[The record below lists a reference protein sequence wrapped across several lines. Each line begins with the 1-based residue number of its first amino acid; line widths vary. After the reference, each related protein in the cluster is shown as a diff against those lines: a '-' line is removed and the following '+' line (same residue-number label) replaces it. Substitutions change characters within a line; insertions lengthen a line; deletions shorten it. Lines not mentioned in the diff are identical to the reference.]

1 MSSQMKFVI
10 GGLVVVIV
18 VVALIATSFSG
29 SNSEYL
35 TIGEVKA
42 LGPDQTQNS
51 RVAGKIVSDS
61 VEWDTAAFHL
71 AFEIEDE
78 TGRLP
83 ISYSG
88 PKPDMMADAVE
99 AVAIGKYDPVNQVF
113 TADELL
119 MKCPSKYEE
128 KE

>member
-1 MSSQMKFVI
+1 MSSRIKFLI

-29 SNSEYL
+29 STSEYL
-35 TIGEVKA
+35 TISEVRA

-51 RVAGKIVSDS
+51 RVAGKIVTDS
-61 VEWDTAAFHL
+61 VQWDTAAVHL

-83 ISYSG
+83 ISYNG
-88 PKPDMMADAVE
+88 VKPDMMADAVE
-99 AVAIGKYDPVNQVF
+99 AVVIGKYDPTNQVF
-113 TADELL
+113 TASELL

>member
-1 MSSQMKFVI
+1 MKFVI

-128 KE
+128 KQ

>member
-1 MSSQMKFVI
+1 MSSRIKFLV

-29 SNSEYL
+29 STSEYL
-35 TIGEVKA
+35 TISEVRA

-51 RVAGKIVSDS
+51 RVAGKIVPDS
-61 VEWDTAAFHL
+61 VQWDTATIHL

-83 ISYSG
+83 ISYNG

-99 AVAIGKYDPVNQVF
+99 AVAIGKYDPASQVF

>member
-1 MSSQMKFVI
+1 MSSRIKFLI

-29 SNSEYL
+29 STSEYL
-35 TIGEVKA
+35 TISEVKA
-42 LGPDQTQNS
+42 LGQDQTQNS

-61 VEWDTAAFHL
+61 VQWNTAAFHL

-78 TGRLP
+78 TGRLS
-83 ISYSG
+83 ISYNG

-99 AVAIGKYDPVNQVF
+99 AVAIGKYDPTNLVF

-128 KE
+128 KQ

>member
-1 MSSQMKFVI
+1 VSSRIKFLV

-29 SNSEYL
+29 STSEYL
-35 TIGEVKA
+35 TISQVKA

-61 VEWDTAAFHL
+61 VLWDTAAFHL

-83 ISYSG
+83 ISYNG

-99 AVAIGKYDPVNQVF
+99 AVAIGKYDPANQVF
-113 TADELL
+113 AADELL

-128 KE
+128 KP

>member
-1 MSSQMKFVI
+1 VSSRIKFVI

-18 VVALIATSFSG
+18 VVALIATGFSG
-29 SNSEYL
+29 STSEYL
-35 TIGEVKA
+35 TIGEVRA

-51 RVAGKIVSDS
+51 RVSGKIVSDS
-61 VEWDTAAFHL
+61 VQWDTAAFHL

-78 TGRLP
+78 TGRLS
-83 ISYSG
+83 ISYKG

-99 AVAIGKYDPVNQVF
+99 AVAIGKYDPTSQVF

-128 KE
+128 EQ

>member
-83 ISYSG
+83 ISYNG

-99 AVAIGKYDPVNQVF
+99 AVAIGKYDPASQVF

-128 KE
+128 KQ

>member
-1 MSSQMKFVI
+1 MSSRMKFLI

-29 SNSEYL
+29 STSEYL
-35 TIGEVKA
+35 TISEVRT
-42 LGPDQTQNS
+42 LGPDQTQDS
-51 RVAGKIVSDS
+51 RVAGKIVPNS
-61 VEWDTAAFHL
+61 VQWDTATIHL
-71 AFEIEDE
+71 TFEIEDE

-83 ISYSG
+83 ISYNG
-88 PKPDMMADAVE
+88 PKPDMIADAVE
-99 AVAIGKYDPVNQVF
+99 AVAIGRYDPASQVF
-113 TADELL
+113 TAGELL

>member
-1 MSSQMKFVI
+1 VSSQMKFVI

-128 KE
+128 KQ

>member
-1 MSSQMKFVI
+1 VSSRMKFVI

-29 SNSEYL
+29 STSEYL

-83 ISYSG
+83 ISYNG

-99 AVAIGKYDPVNQVF
+99 AVAIGKYDPAKQVF

-128 KE
+128 KQ